1 MEEKIEHKILVVY
14 VGVAMIRS
22 EDIDAYV
29 HRVVSKI
36 IPTTFQGEIIV
47 IPVQDVNTRLE
58 CINPKY
64 ITESELIQKH
74 SDLMKELQQALQ
86 EQINFIRE
94 EKHE

>member
-22 EDIDAYV
+22 EDIDTYV
-29 HRVVSKI
+29 HKVASKV
-36 IPTTFQGEIIV
+36 IPTTFQGEIII
-47 IPVQDVNTRLE
+47 IPVQDVNTKIE

-64 ITESELIQKH
+64 ISEPELIQKH
-74 SDLMKELQQALQ
+74 TELMKGLQEALL
-86 EQINFIRE
+86 EQINLLRE